1 MKSGCRTRP
10 AADATT
16 DLESQSPARPRLFNP
31 RPKALDSPSREN
43 GGYGEILLIFIVIIV
58 IIL

>member
-1 MKSGCRTRP
+1 M
-10 AADATT
+10 

-31 RPKALDSPSREN
+31 RPKALDSPREN
-43 GGYGEILLIFIVIIV
+43 RGYGEILLIFIVIIV

>member
-1 MKSGCRTRP
+1 MKSGCRTRA

-16 DLESQSPARPRLFNP
+16 DLESQSPARPRLFNS
-31 RPKALDSPSREN
+31 RPKALDSPREN
-43 GGYGEILLIFIVIIV
+43 GRYGEILLIFIVIIV

>member
-1 MKSGCRTRP
+1 MKSSCRTRA

-16 DLESQSPARPRLFNP
+16 DLEGQSPTRPRLFNP
-31 RPKALDSPSREN
+31 RPKALDPPREN
-43 GGYGEILLIFIVIIV
+43 GGYGEILLIFTV